1 MKIVQVNH
9 MFLDGGGREE
19 HIYQLSKR
27 LTENGDEVTIVTSD
41 YTPTGRE
48 VIGNKA
54 QKVKGISLKVL
65 KGYPVNIPPGR
76 VAIPDLM
83 DWLLKFN
90 NFDLIHAHGMGEQ
103 VPLEAMYVA
112 KIKNIPFVFT
122 PHFHPY
128 WAYKKLNAQK
138 IWKVLQETQTRMI
151 VENAN
156 ATIVFSKLGKDE
168 LVKYTGAQKT
178 KNIRIVPNG
187 IDETLPKVTPEDI
200 KKVFLK
206 YEIPPAQ
213 NYIIFLGDITNPRK
227 GAFTAVQAF
236 RRVRLQLS
244 DTHLIMVGPWGNR
257 LKTDTGAEKLIQLL
271 NKLVKAGRVTV
282 TDWVN
287 DFDKV
292 ALLTGADL
300 LISPTVYDSFG
311 LSLAEALWCK
321 TPVVATKVGGV
332 MFTVRDGKDGI
343 LVNGADN
350 IEGFAKASIKLLKN
364 KELAKKMGKN
374 GHKRVEKLFL
384 LKIMTQKTRN
394 LYQKLIKKYEKK
406 QKH

>member
-1 MKIVQVNH
+1 MKIVQINH

-27 LTENGDEVTIVTSD
+27 LAEDGEEITILTSD

-48 VIGNKA
+48 EIGDKA
-54 QKVKGISLKVL
+54 RKVKGIFLKTL

-76 VAIPDLM
+76 IEIPDLM
-83 DWLLKFN
+83 DWLLKID

-103 VPLEAMYVA
+103 VVLEAMYVA

-128 WAYKKLNAQK
+128 WAYEKLNAQK
-138 IWKVLQETQTRMI
+138 IWKVLQETQTKMI
-151 VENAN
+151 VENAD

-187 IDETLPKVTPEDI
+187 IDENLPTVKPEDI
-200 KKVFLK
+200 KKVFSK

-213 NYIIFLGDITNPRK
+213 NYMIFLGDIANPRK
-227 GAFTAVQAF
+227 GAFTAIQAF
-236 RRVRLQLS
+236 REVRFQLPN
-244 DTHLIMVGPWGNR
+244 THLIMVGPWSNR
-257 LKTDTGAEKLIQLL
+257 FKTTVGTEKNIQLL
-271 NKLVKAGRVTV
+271 NKLAKAGRVTI

-287 DFDKV
+287 DFEKV

-311 LSLAEALWCK
+311 LALAEALWCK

-332 MFTVRDGKDGI
+332 PFTVRDGIDGV
-343 LVNGADN
+343 LVKGADN
-350 IEGFAKASIKLLKN
+350 IKGFAKASLKLLRN
-364 KELAKKMGKN
+364 KELAEEMGEKGHQRVKKM
-374 GHKRVEKLFL
+374 FL
-384 LKIMTQKTRN
+384 LKDMVEKTRN

-406 QKH
+406 